1 MSAILAAGAVNAGAG
16 LAGDLTTNIFNAVQA
31 EKTRE
36 FNREEAQ
43 KNRDFQREMAQNN
56 IKYAIQQ
63 ANELGI
69 SPSLILG
76 DQTNSLGGS
85 QASVSGGQ
93 ASFNPSGISS
103 ATNTLV
109 NAITEQNK
117 LKMMEEMKEDEI
129 QAMKEVQMMKIAN
142 STNNYENYIKRSG
155 YNNKEEFE
163 KSIYND
169 FSQI

>member
-1 MSAILAAGAVNAGAG
+1 MSAIIAAGAMSAGAG
-16 LAGDLTTNIFNAVQA
+16 VAGNLTTNIFNAVQA

-43 KNRDFQREMAQNN
+43 KNRDFQKEMAQNN
-56 IKYAIQQ
+56 IKYAVQQ

-93 ASFNPSGISS
+93 ANFNPSGISS
-103 ATNTLV
+103 ATNALV
-109 NAITEQNK
+109 NAITEDNK
-117 LKMMEEMKEDEI
+117 LKAMQEINEDRL
-129 QAMKEVQMMKIAN
+129 QAMKEMQMMKVAN
-142 STNNYENYIKRSG
+142 STNNYDDYIKRSG
-155 YNNKEEFE
+155 YNNRDEFE